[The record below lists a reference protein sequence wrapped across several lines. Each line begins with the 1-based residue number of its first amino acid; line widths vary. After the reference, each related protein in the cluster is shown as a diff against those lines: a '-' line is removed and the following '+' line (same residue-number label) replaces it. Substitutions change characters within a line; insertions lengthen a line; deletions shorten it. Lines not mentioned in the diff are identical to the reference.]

1 MATRSLHGENEF
13 RAPTDGGELV
23 GWLRDGPA
31 DVPPALLMHGG
42 PGLSDYL
49 EPLADELD
57 GLFPIA
63 RYQQRGIAPSLIGGE
78 RDIARHVADAAA
90 VLDALGWDRAMI
102 IGHSWGGHLAMHFAA
117 SKPERLASVV
127 SIDPLCAVDDG
138 GLGAFVE
145 TLESQVPADRKE
157 RYKELEALES
167 QTDAEREESFRMV
180 WPYYFARPDQVAPFP
195 TFRYDASSAKTW
207 DSIKA
212 HLDDKTLERELPNV
226 TAPFL
231 LIHGEDSPLP
241 ISEAARTVALMPN
254 ARLVPVPD
262 CGHWQWLEQP
272 GFVRQAISR
281 FLAEPANR

>member
-1 MATRSLHGENEF
+1 MAARSLHGEKEF

-23 GWLRDGPA
+23 GWLREGPA

-57 GLFPIA
+57 GLFRIA
-63 RYQQRGIAPSLIGGE
+63 RYQQRGITPSLTGGE
-78 RDIARHVADAAA
+78 RDVARHVADAAA

-102 IGHSWGGHLAMHFAA
+102 IGHSWGGHLAMHFAV

-138 GLGAFVE
+138 GLGAFVK
-145 TLESQVPADRKE
+145 TLEGQVPAQRKE

-167 QTDAEREESFRMV
+167 QTDAEREESFRLV
-180 WPYYFARPDQVAPFP
+180 WPYYFANPEQAAPFP
-195 TFRYDASSAKTW
+195 SFRYDGSSHLTW
-207 DSIKA
+207 DSIKS
-212 HLDDKTLERELPNV
+212 HLDDRTLERELPSI

-254 ARLVPVPD
+254 ARLIAVPN
-262 CGHWQWLEQP
+262 CGHWEWLEQP
-272 GFVRQAISR
+272 EFARRAISR
-281 FLAEPANR
+281 FLAGG